1 MALFSERYGY
11 IKPSEVIIRERISP
25 EIQNAICSCFDRL
38 EAAFHEY
45 EKSTFN
51 MEHSHYENLEKFL
64 WTDFLN
70 KREKSFYTK
79 GGRYV
84 VATSFI
90 EGDSKWFLKLDL
102 IEKTLKYLSASSN
115 FAYRKIKAA
124 KADDWDQKYLQAKKD
139 DPILELEQIVWLNN
153 GQPVEYSTSRN
164 RYDERNY
171 VVLETNSF

>member
-1 MALFSERYGY
+1 MKIWR
-11 IKPSEVIIRERISP
+11 
-25 EIQNAICSCFDRL
+25 N
-38 EAAFHEY
+38 
-45 EKSTFN
+45 
-51 MEHSHYENLEKFL
+51 FL

-115 FAYRKIKAA
+115 FAYRKIKESF
-124 KADDWDQKYLQAKKD
+124 
-139 DPILELEQIVWLNN
+139 IFNLNY
-153 GQPVEYSTSRN
+153 E
-164 RYDERNY
+164 
-171 VVLETNSF
+171 F